1 MNNTYQ
7 ICNIDYDNEL
17 NKRLQSR
24 VFPSRNLQPNFD
36 FRPMSTKYQKFP
48 VLNEVQYPKM
58 ENMNKY
64 NPEKVFYPGTSKAPV
79 HYALDNVDTESKLR
93 NQFFALQRNDQ
104 AFYIP
109 SVNSSLYNMHS
120 KIGEKPK
127 EIDNKGKINNLI
139 FNPDR
144 CNLAPKHFNNSTRY
158 NLKNM

>member
-7 ICNIDYDNEL
+7 VCNIDYDNEL

-24 VFPSRNLQPNFD
+24 FFPSRNLQPNFD

-48 VLNEVQYPKM
+48 VLNEVKYQKM
-58 ENMNKY
+58 ENMKKY
-64 NPEKVFYPGTSKAPV
+64 NPETVFYPGTSKAPV

-104 AFYIP
+104 ATYIP
-109 SVNSSLYNMHS
+109 PMNSSLYHMQS
-120 KIGEKPK
+120 KVGQKPQ
-127 EIDNKGKINNLI
+127 EIENQGKVDIN

-144 CNLAPKHFNNSTRY
+144 CNLAPQHFNNSTRY